1 MSISELRGCQE
12 RATEKLRRPR
22 ATTADAM
29 ASYSLA
35 EVAVPLTKGRS
46 VRVAMYARPGAKHS
60 SVLAISPPCTAEALD
75 DDCFLHELWAS
86 LSDTNPG
93 GGAIAR
99 FALFTDG
106 SHDSWT
112 EASSYSPEQL
122 TRLRSFV
129 RARLFDV
136 WHGMAPELARL
147 SGTFEMMNPAHGANM
162 GWHQD
167 GHGAAEYITHY
178 YLGAGEA
185 SAPRPVAEG
194 TGWCEVALPPLGAE
208 TAKAEAV
215 AEAEAVVV
223 GGEDEDEEAL
233 YELDF
238 RSDGGLNRAG
248 VSRANF
254 VPFAIGSSTAAQRLV
269 VFEDAG
275 VFHRTPLTAYALPDL
290 QTSRQRPMARVV
302 CYGTS
307 SDGSELR
314 FEQPAHAAAPTP
326 TPATAALPPGLH
338 RALEAYAASQPQWDL
353 ADALDAYLRGDAELV
368 RFLESGG
375 VGR

>member
-1 MSISELRGCQE
+1 
-12 RATEKLRRPR
+12 
-22 ATTADAM
+22 M

-46 VRVAMYARPGAKHS
+46 VRVAMYARLGAKHS
-60 SVLAISPPCTAEALD
+60 SVLTISPPCTAEALD

-112 EASSYSPEQL
+112 EASSYSPKQL
-122 TRLRSFV
+122 ARLRSFV

-136 WHGMAPELARL
+136 WHGMAPQLARL

-167 GHGAAEYITHY
+167 GHGAGEYITHY
-178 YLGAGEA
+178 YLGSPAGPGEA

-208 TAKAEAV
+208 TAEAEAV
-215 AEAEAVVV
+215 AEAVFAAV
-223 GGEDEDEEAL
+223 GGDGEGEGEGEGEDEEAV

-248 VSRANF
+248 ISRANF

-290 QTSRQRPMARVV
+290 QAMRQRPMARVV

-326 TPATAALPPGLH
+326 TSAADALPAGLH
-338 RALEAYAASQPQWDL
+338 RALEAYAASQPQWGL

>member
-1 MSISELRGCQE
+1 
-12 RATEKLRRPR
+12 
-22 ATTADAM
+22 M

-35 EVAVPLTKGRS
+35 EVAVPLAKGRS
-46 VRVAMYARPGAKHS
+46 ARVAMYARPGAMYS
-60 SVLAISPPCTAEALD
+60 SVLAISPPCAAEALD

-99 FALFTDG
+99 FALFADG
-106 SHDSWT
+106 SQDSWT

-122 TRLRSFV
+122 ARLRSFV

-167 GHGAAEYITHY
+167 GHGAGEYITHY
-178 YLGAGEA
+178 YLGSPAGPGEA

-194 TGWCEVALPPLGAE
+194 TGWCEVALPPLGAD
-208 TAKAEAV
+208 TAEAV
-215 AEAEAVVV
+215 AEAVVEAVAV
-223 GGEDEDEEAL
+223 GGDGEGEGEDEEEEEAV

-248 VSRANF
+248 ISRTNF

-290 QTSRQRPMARVV
+290 QASRQRPMARVV

-307 SDGSELR
+307 SEGNEVR
-314 FEQPAHAAAPTP
+314 FEQPVHAAAPTP
-326 TPATAALPPGLH
+326 TSAAAALPAGLH
-338 RALEAYAASQPQWDL
+338 RALEAYAASQPQWEL
-353 ADALDAYLRGDAELV
+353 ADALDAYLRGDGELV

-375 VGR
+375 AGR